1 MSKREANRQK
11 VAIVTGGSSGIGYST
26 SLLLARNGYYTYA
39 SIRNIEKSSNLQ
51 SIAEAERL
59 PLKPIQ
65 LDVTDDNSVKAAV
78 EKIGSEK
85 ERIDVLVNNAG
96 YGLFGAFEDLSLD
109 EIKAQFETNFFGVVR
124 VTQHILPIM
133 RTMHDRGVGDGI
145 IVNVGS
151 INGKIAFP
159 VLSAYSATKFA
170 IEGLSESIAYELEP
184 FGIKVILIEPGPI
197 RSNFMKGSLLPK
209 RALDPKSPYSELVQK
224 FYDKTK
230 SQHDDAISPEE
241 VAKTILQAISED
253 APKFRYVIGNYA
265 ASLLETRNNKPYSEF
280 QKMIMQNIM
289 Q

>member
-1 MSKREANRQK
+1 
-11 VAIVTGGSSGIGYST
+11 
-26 SLLLARNGYYTYA
+26 LARNGYYTYA
-39 SIRNIEKSSNLQ
+39 SARNIDKSSNLR

-65 LDVTDDNSVKAAV
+65 LDVTNDSLVKAAV
-78 EKIGSEK
+78 EKIVSEK

-109 EIKAQFETNFFGVVR
+109 KIKAQFETNFFGVVR

-170 IEGLSESIAYELEP
+170 I
-184 FGIKVILIEPGPI
+184 
-197 RSNFMKGSLLPK
+197 
-209 RALDPKSPYSELVQK
+209 
-224 FYDKTK
+224 
-230 SQHDDAISPEE
+230 
-241 VAKTILQAISED
+241 
-253 APKFRYVIGNYA
+253 
-265 ASLLETRNNKPYSEF
+265 
-280 QKMIMQNIM
+280 
-289 Q
+289 

>member
-1 MSKREANRQK
+1 VDTSRANTQK
-11 VAIVTGGSSGIGYST
+11 VGIVTGGSSGIGYAT
-26 SLLLARNGYYTYA
+26 SLLLARSGYYTYA
-39 SIRNIEKSSNLQ
+39 SARNIDKSSNLQ

-65 LDVTDDNSVKAAV
+65 LDVTDDSSVKAAV
-78 EKIGSEK
+78 EKIVSEK

-184 FGIKVILIEPGPI
+184 FGIKVILIEPGRI
-197 RSNFMKGSLLPK
+197 RIPL
-209 RALDPKSPYSELVQK
+209 
-224 FYDKTK
+224 T
-230 SQHDDAISPEE
+230 E
-241 VAKTILQAISED
+241 V
-253 APKFRYVIGNYA
+253 V
-265 ASLLETRNNKPYSEF
+265 
-280 QKMIMQNIM
+280 
-289 Q
+289 